1 VLTTVV
7 CVALLVLGLC
17 LLLFGSSIPFRKV
30 IGGALVAVAALVL
43 LFASTTVIEAKNVGV
58 LTTFGKPSGTLD
70 SGLHLKLPWQRVT
83 ELDGTKITNKY
94 EGTHA
99 VEVRIGD
106 GTTAH
111 VKTAIRWSIV
121 GDKADDIY
129 ADYRSDDVNETV
141 NESLVETVFSNALN
155 QVLGDYNPTANL
167 RVVNPDEQGS
177 VSISFVPDYD
187 DLAAKVTAS
196 MEQRV
201 ADAGG
206 YIKIDFITI
215 SGLTLSETTQAKIN
229 EFQAEVA
236 KTQVALQKK
245 ATAAAQAEANKTLS
259 DSVSNN
265 PNVLVSRCLDT
276 YQQMVDE
283 AQPIPAG
290 GINCWPGADSDL
302 VLAPS
307 APTAKE

>member
-1 VLTTVV
+1 VLTTVF
-7 CVALLVLGLC
+7 CAVALVLGLC
-17 LLLFGSSIPFRKV
+17 LLVFGPSIRFHRA
-30 IGGALVAVAALVL
+30 IGGVLIAVSALVL
-43 LFASTTVIEAKNVGV
+43 VFASMTVIEAKNVGV
-58 LTTFGKPSGTLD
+58 LTTFGKPSGTLA
-70 SGLHLKLPWQRVT
+70 SGLHLKLPWQQVT

-94 EGTHA
+94 EGDRA

-121 GDKADDIY
+121 ADKADEIY

-167 RVVNPDEQGS
+167 RVVNPDAEGS
-177 VSISFVPDYD
+177 AAISFVPDYD

-201 ADAGG
+201 ADVGG
-206 YIKIDFITI
+206 YIKVDFITI
-215 SGLTLSETTQAKIN
+215 SGLKLSDTTQAKIN

-276 YQQMVDE
+276 FQQMVDE
-283 AQPIPAG
+283 AQTVPPG
-290 GINCWPGADSDL
+290 GIACWPGSDSDL
-302 VLAPS
+302 VLAPGS
-307 APTAKE
+307 ATSGR